1 MLIRRSGT
9 PLKSTAEEGAA
20 AEKEMF
26 PGQHSR
32 IKGKDAAATKGGDT
46 EESDAGRAMFRW
58 WESRTVASM
67 NTMLS

>member
-1 MLIRRSGT
+1 MLIRRSP
-9 PLKSTAEEGAA
+9 PLKSTVEKDAA

-46 EESDAGRAMFRW
+46 EESDAGRAMFR
-58 WESRTVASM
+58 
-67 NTMLS
+67 

>member
-1 MLIRRSGT
+1 MLIRRSP
-9 PLKSTAEEGAA
+9 PLKSTAEEGAAA

-46 EESDAGRAMFRW
+46 EESDAGRAMFR
-58 WESRTVASM
+58 
-67 NTMLS
+67 

>member
-9 PLKSTAEEGAA
+9 PLKLTAEEGAA

-46 EESDAGRAMFRW
+46 EESDAGRAMFR
-58 WESRTVASM
+58 
-67 NTMLS
+67 